1 MSRVCA
7 VAALACYLSVPTL
20 ATAEPLTI
28 TGGALTSL
36 PVLFGSTS
44 FTLTGD
50 GFSFV
55 GGDEQGAAGPNSTCR
70 PCVAGDIVN
79 FNGLFSGEYT
89 LGSGPATV
97 NGVSYSKVYYGGTL
111 AFQAGSITFP
121 GGSSEI
127 IELVSPFVLAWDP
140 PIQVSLQGFSTFPGA
155 GSTGPP
161 LFNVELTG
169 HGLATAAF
177 RQGPPGLFGFQQIT
191 YAFEAS
197 PAPVPEPTSLLLLG
211 TGMLGVAGVRRWRPW
226 QAS

>member
-1 MSRVCA
+1 MPRVCA
-7 VAALACYLSVPTL
+7 LATLACCLCIPTI
-20 ATAEPLTI
+20 ATADPLII

-70 PCVAGDIVN
+70 PCVAGDIVS

-97 NGVSYSKVYYGGTL
+97 NGVSYSNVNYAGTL
-111 AFQAGSITFP
+111 AFQAGSVTFP

-127 IELVSPFVLAWDP
+127 VELVSPFVLASDP
-140 PIQVSLQGFSTFPGA
+140 FPSFLQGFFTFPPQGL
-155 GSTGPP
+155 P
-161 LFNVELTG
+161 LFNVEVTG
-169 HGLATAAF
+169 RGLATATF

-191 YAFEAS
+191 YAFEAT
-197 PAPVPEPTSLLLLG
+197 PAPVPEPTSVLLLA
-211 TGMLGVAGVRRWRPW
+211 TGLIGAGVREWRRKI
-226 QAS
+226 